1 MIQTFLK
8 LKENHTKTLAFT
20 TLDLLQKKK
29 KEDDY
34 ENIYSVNPLYL
45 ITNHANGYME
55 EKGLNKYLISD
66 SADENK
72 ELLKKYSDVW
82 NGIRDKVKEVSSGEC
97 YY

>member
-45 ITNHANGYME
+45 ITNHANGYMK
-55 EKGLNKYLISD
+55 EKGVNKYLISD